1 MVKMLFHVTLRH
13 NPEECPGRNPD
24 KARASRV
31 YFANRE
37 ARQRELGY
45 QVRVFVGAWPSHL
58 EYALIEAPDLA
69 TVHRWIGTFPNQ
81 DKATVISVGQ
91 MADLINQDQAN
102 QPETSDRT
110 DPPGSAGML
119 FHLTM
124 EHSLQHCPSR
134 NPDLIRGLQERY
146 TQREQRSKET
156 GVRVHFFVS
165 AEPSHITYALLEADS
180 VECVRRWLMRY
191 PVPQDVTVTPVQRM
205 ANLLSSG

>member
-24 KARASRV
+24 KARATRV

-180 VECVRRWLMRY
+180 VEGVRRWLMRY